1 MAAADSLAT
10 GLTNEQRI
18 QEFAAITC
26 CDDLDFCADCL
37 ERNNWS
43 VERAVND
50 FFSRPSRTPKPTT
63 STTDESWFEYFREV
77 TRSSIGEDSLVGG
90 YFALPLI
97 DLSEFFIDGVWFITS
112 LIGNFIFP
120 ASNVSNNSSD
130 LNQLLSDQSPIT
142 AISHNSQNQLPPWF
156 LTGSLQEAV
165 AESRIQSKL
174 LFLVIHEDGNLSRQY
189 FQQTIQNDAVMS
201 FLIHNLVCWAT
212 RNNSRDGR
220 ALLRQMRN
228 SNRIYPISSL
238 YRVRDQDLQLL
249 WKYDGFIDA
258 DALVAFLMQGLE
270 RVQYAEE
277 QVQASNLRAVQDAEY
292 EELEQQFLQEQQ
304 RREMENEITP
314 VDIEPEVSE
323 PVEDPEEELLKARE
337 ETRVEF
343 GALVPDEPGENTDRI
358 EFRFRLPDG
367 TNNSRYF
374 LPSHK
379 VLDLKNFVSSLD
391 LRSTSDDVVEVFELF
406 TPFPRKVYTKEEETI
421 EKAFGAAKR
430 VNLVVKE
437 VI

>member
-1 MAAADSLAT
+1 MAATDSLAT

-26 CDDLDFCADCL
+26 CDDLNFCAECL

-50 FFSRPSRTPKPTT
+50 FFSRPSRRPKPTT

-77 TRSSIGEDSLVGG
+77 TRNSIGEDSLVGG

-97 DLSEFFIDGVWFITS
+97 DLSEFFIDGVWFVTS

-120 ASNVSNNSSD
+120 ASDTSNDNSD

-142 AISHNSQNQLPPWF
+142 AILHNSQNQLPPWF

-165 AESRIQSKL
+165 AEARVQSKL
-174 LFLVIHEDGNLSRQY
+174 LFLIIHEDGNLSQQY
-189 FQQTIQNDAVMS
+189 FQETIQNDAVMS

-212 RNNSRDGR
+212 KNTSRDGR

-228 SNRIYPISSL
+228 SPTIYPISSL
-238 YRVRDQDLQLL
+238 YRVRDRDLQLL

-277 QVQASNLRAVQDAEY
+277 QVNASNLRAVQDAEY

-304 RREMENEITP
+304 QREMDNEISP
-314 VDIEPEVSE
+314 VEIEPEVSE
-323 PVEDPEEELLKARE
+323 PAEDPQAELLKERE
-337 ETRVEF
+337 EKRAEF
-343 GALVPDEPGENTDRI
+343 AALVPEEPGETTDRI
-358 EFRFRLPDG
+358 QFRFRLPDG
-367 TNNSRYF
+367 TNNSRYY

-379 VLDLKNFVSSLD
+379 VADLKNFVTYVDVLFLSFD
-391 LRSTSDDVVEVFELF
+391 LRFV
-406 TPFPRKVYTKEEETI
+406 
-421 EKAFGAAKR
+421 
-430 VNLVVKE
+430 
-437 VI
+437 